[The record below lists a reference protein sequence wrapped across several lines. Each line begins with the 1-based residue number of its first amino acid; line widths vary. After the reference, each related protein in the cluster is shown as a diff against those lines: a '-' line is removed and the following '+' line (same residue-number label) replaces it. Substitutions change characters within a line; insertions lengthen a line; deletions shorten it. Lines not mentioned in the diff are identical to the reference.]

1 MLSCFHKKKKKLL
14 KGWTAQFLPPDL
26 HESYGPT
33 QVLGVHGIVTYAWF
47 SMLKKLNFNLIFGF
61 HGPTSRSDPGLRT
74 LQKTSGQGNAWQRK
88 YTRRARVDE
97 GSFLKQTPLTSAFN
111 TLHQLN

>member
-1 MLSCFHKKKKKLL
+1 ML

-26 HESYGPT
+26 HESYDPT
-33 QVLGVHGIVTYAWF
+33 SVLGVHGIVTYAWF
-47 SMLKKLNFNLIFGF
+47 SMFKKLNFNLVSGF
-61 HGPTSRSDPGLRT
+61 YGPTSRSDPGLRT

-111 TLHQLN
+111 ILHQLN